1 MNDFFE
7 VLVAILII
15 ITLAFLICRA
25 LVLWYWKVNVIVS
38 NLEAL
43 NHNLEEIK
51 ALLINQNSIT
61 SKASKSKEEEKLP
74 EL

>member
-7 VLVAILII
+7 VLVVILII

-61 SKASKSKEEEKLP
+61 SKASKSKEEDKLP